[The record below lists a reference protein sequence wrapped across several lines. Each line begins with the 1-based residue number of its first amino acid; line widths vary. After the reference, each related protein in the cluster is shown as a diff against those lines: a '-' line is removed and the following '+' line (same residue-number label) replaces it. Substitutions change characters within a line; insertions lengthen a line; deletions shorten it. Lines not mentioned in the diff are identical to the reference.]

1 MITVWITVRDG
12 DPYAECRSP
21 FEAREVI
28 KTLPPFARQ
37 WDKPRKTWL
46 IDARL
51 AGVLADRLRGAGFTV
66 DVITLPGQA
75 EPPPA
80 ARGAGSSWCD
90 LMYAALGVT
99 LGDKVYAAIVRVL
112 HPDAGGDTAAMQQLN
127 VARDRAHGR

>member
-1 MITVWITVRDG
+1 MSRVWITLRPG

-37 WDKPRKTWL
+37 WDRPRKTWL

-51 AGVLADRLRGAGFTV
+51 AGVLADRLRGAGFDV
-66 DVITLPGQA
+66 DVITLPGQQA
-75 EPPPA
+75 KPPPD
-80 ARGAGSSWCD
+80 ARGSRSWAD
-90 LMYAALGVT
+90 AMYRELGVP
-99 LGDKVYAAIVRVL
+99 LADKVFAAACRVL

-127 VARDRAHGR
+127 AARDRAHGR